1 MKIDT
6 TNTNIINI
14 IKLSVILICFL
25 IVLFPLTYSV
35 LLYHDVPY
43 AYCLDA
49 IQYRFL
55 GFIIKKGRILGASFE
70 WWFGGVIPDFLNI
83 CTNDFQS
90 TFTAFFKSAIT
101 VLIVNSYVKTLFN
114 GFDEY
119 KKSTYRNCISII
131 AFILMFITLYFNHSF
146 SFIYSYPFLNT
157 NENSLFFEYTMNI
170 LFYILF
176 WNLCIKNYVFNTDIK
191 NKNLILYILLVFCLG
206 LSNDVTLLSSILSI
220 IFAYLLNNIKN
231 TSEEKEIQIFFIRN
245 LFYMLLCVYV
255 PFFAFLYFTLI
266 FIYFI
271 SKKSI
276 NLFTKKYTIPIINKK
291 ILLLIS
297 FLFTLC
303 IFTYMNPIF
312 LKQEAQ
318 IEQGISYNFLTKST
332 ISIFAKEYM
341 NNIQIMPV
349 SFVLMTL
356 IIFLC
361 ALLIYFKEKQNDDKW
376 NKMYI
381 IICSQLTGL
390 LLFMNSLVFLGAP
403 KILGESTYIAHF
415 GFRAMEKLIIL
426 FIFLSI
432 FGFIVNYL
440 KKQQIITILIII
452 ISIFYIPNINNYINE
467 YCDFVKIR
475 QKIKQVYYKMD
486 SMVMFYIKRGEMA
499 ILPYEFYYCKD
510 SGINWFKYTYI
521 DPPYIEG
528 EPSHIFTEE
537 DKFFYFEYFSGV
549 YRQNKLAYNLPQ
561 IKFVNSDEAYK
572 LYYEKGGNFNGYN
585 DKYPTFHKLYK
596 EFFYYFYKKK
606 ID

>member
-1 MKIDT
+1 
-6 TNTNIINI
+6 
-14 IKLSVILICFL
+14 
-25 IVLFPLTYSV
+25 
-35 LLYHDVPY
+35 
-43 AYCLDA
+43 
-49 IQYRFL
+49 
-55 GFIIKKGRILGASFE
+55 
-70 WWFGGVIPDFLNI
+70 
-83 CTNDFQS
+83 
-90 TFTAFFKSAIT
+90 
-101 VLIVNSYVKTLFN
+101 
-114 GFDEY
+114 
-119 KKSTYRNCISII
+119 
-131 AFILMFITLYFNHSF
+131 
-146 SFIYSYPFLNT
+146 
-157 NENSLFFEYTMNI
+157 
-170 LFYILF
+170 
-176 WNLCIKNYVFNTDIK
+176 
-191 NKNLILYILLVFCLG
+191 
-206 LSNDVTLLSSILSI
+206 
-220 IFAYLLNNIKN
+220 
-231 TSEEKEIQIFFIRN
+231 
-245 LFYMLLCVYV
+245 
-255 PFFAFLYFTLI
+255 
-266 FIYFI
+266 
-271 SKKSI
+271 
-276 NLFTKKYTIPIINKK
+276 
-291 ILLLIS
+291 
-297 FLFTLC
+297 
-303 IFTYMNPIF
+303 MNPIF

-349 SFVLMTL
+349 SFVLMIL

-390 LLFMNSLVFLGAP
+390 LLFMNSLIFLGAP
-403 KILGESTYIAHF
+403 KILGESTYIAHL
-415 GFRAMEKLIIL
+415 GFNAMEKLIIL

-452 ISIFYIPNINNYINE
+452 ISILYIPNINNYINE

-486 SMVMFYIKRGEMA
+486 SMVMFYIKRGEIA

-528 EPSHIFTEE
+528 EPSNIFTEE